1 MSDNIYKYKFTKYI
15 NTIIKNTS
23 INYFK
28 KQKYIK
34 QKELELIELDN
45 VSSSYKDDGTI
56 FLCENTVSHKKLE
69 DLFSNEEHYKAMKS
83 LTDRQKLVLYL
94 TILEKLSFESI
105 AEILNID
112 VVTVRTT
119 LYKAKKAFNKNLN
132 EGK

>member
-45 VSSSYKDDGTI
+45 VSLSYKDDGTI

-69 DLFSNEEHYKAMKS
+69 DLFSNEEHYKAMKT

-94 TILEKLSFESI
+94 TILEKFSYESI
-105 AEILNID
+105 AEMLNID

-119 LYKAKKAFNKNLN
+119 LYKAKKTFKKNLN